1 MIQSGLQLHP
11 IQLSFNVRRAAFLSA
26 SVDKSLCGPAG
37 STRALNLMAVREKIG
52 V

>member
-11 IQLSFNVRRAAFLSA
+11 IQLSFNVRRAALLSA
-26 SVDKSLCGPAG
+26 SVDKSPAG